1 MVLEGNRPR
10 CYSFFNPASLPRGS
24 HKNWYRDTGNWDAE
38 HEERVGF
45 AAQASLLSWKSNTL
59 DLPLPSW
66 GLGGLSW
73 YQNKNSLVGPFG
85 WSKVKRFPYFFKG
98 VFCVRFRA
106 CDLIF
111 GYLLLELIDIERSKR
126 FEFAWDLWSILFWVL
141 TLRLFQDCF
150 LPCGISIHFF
160 WIPQPNL
167 FHGCHEDRH

>member
-126 FEFAWDLWSILFWVL
+126 FEFAWDLWSILFL
-141 TLRLFQDCF
+141 SANFETLSGLVFTMWHFYAFF
-150 LPCGISIHFF
+150 LNPAA
-160 WIPQPNL
+160 
-167 FHGCHEDRH
+167 